1 MLNYNIR
8 AENFEV
14 TDAIR
19 GYVEKKISKL
29 ERYFDD
35 IPEANVNVKMK
46 TYSDKTAKVEVT
58 IPLPRLVLRAE
69 EASEDLYASIDLV
82 SDKLERQ
89 IRKHKTKIHR
99 RSRKGSESVKTETV
113 HPTDEH
119 EADFDIV
126 RTKQFQLK
134 PMNSEEAVL
143 QMNMLG
149 HDFFIYNDADSETT
163 NIVYKRRDGKF
174 GLIETE

>member
-14 TDAIR
+14 TEAIR
-19 GYVEKKISKL
+19 AYVEKKISKL
-29 ERYFDD
+29 ERFFEDAPD
-35 IPEANVNVKMK
+35 ANVNVKMK
-46 TYSDKTAKVEVT
+46 TYTDKTAKVEVT

-69 EASEDLYASIDLV
+69 EKSEELYGSIDLV

-89 IRKHKTKIHR
+89 LRKHKTKINR
-99 RSRKGSESVKTETV
+99 RPRSKGADAIKVEVTKVEESEKEF
-113 HPTDEH
+113 E
-119 EADFDIV
+119 IV
-126 RTKQFQLK
+126 RNKQFQLK